1 LRKETKAQ
9 KLDLNEAK
17 RESFE
22 TGKLFD
28 NATQTYGAALSV
40 KFDVQDAIQKED
52 NKLVVELEP
61 KT

>member
-1 LRKETKAQ
+1 LKAKKAEDEIVKRIAKERQPLVTGGELRKETKAQ

-28 NATQTYGAALSV
+28 NAT
-40 KFDVQDAIQKED
+40 
-52 NKLVVELEP
+52 
-61 KT
+61 